1 MGGYLQVD
9 PLANYK
15 DWTEKDCPKAKM
27 EKRVH
32 SCAWHM
38 IMDYKLKEG
47 KCKKKAAEAAKKYA
61 RKQLLRWRKIV
72 GLVA

>member
-1 MGGYLQVD
+1 
-9 PLANYK
+9 
-15 DWTEKDCPKAKM
+15 M